1 MTASASIS
9 KAEKTQV
16 RPGRIIAMLLAF
28 VAGASY
34 GVAGAVS
41 RLVAQQ
47 GFTVSQIVVAQTW
60 SAVIMLGVLV
70 LAKFRPRMKAKEA
83 LQLMGVGCLLILSG
97 YCYYTAISMLTVGT
111 AVAIQFQYVWIV
123 VVIAAVVDRKR
134 PTKWVVLSSVLIV
147 FGTLFAS
154 GMAGEVID
162 NGGLLMNPV
171 GLLVAACCAISYS
184 LFIFLNGKVAVEH
197 HPVTRSFFMMA
208 GGVVLASV
216 LCPGFYLGE
225 CDVVAIIPGGIVMGL
240 ISSVVP
246 CICLAASSSK
256 LPGGLVAIL
265 TSSELPFAVLAGLLM
280 FGEAITPLVSF
291 GVVLILGAI
300 VLSEMGS
307 FVKPKSSTP
316 ST

>member
-1 MTASASIS
+1 MEASLSVS
-9 KAEKTQV
+9 KNEKAQSGS
-16 RPGRIIAMLLAF
+16 GRIVAMLLAF

-34 GVAGAVS
+34 GIAGAVS
-41 RLVAQQ
+41 RVVASQ

-70 LAKFRPRMKAKEA
+70 LVRFRSRMKAKEA

-123 VVIAAVVDRKR
+123 VVIAAIVDRKR
-134 PTKWVVLSSVLIV
+134 PTKWVVLSSVLII

-197 HPVTRSFFMMA
+197 HPVTRSFFMMV

-265 TSSELPFAVLAGLLM
+265 TSSELPFAVLAGFLM
-280 FGEAITPLVSF
+280 FGEAVTPLVLF

-307 FVKPKSSTP
+307 FAKSKSSTP
-316 ST
+316 SV

>member
-9 KAEKTQV
+9 KVEKTQA

-60 SAVIMLGVLV
+60 SAVIMLGILV
-70 LAKFRPRMKAKEA
+70 LAKFRPHMKAKEI

-123 VVIAAVVDRKR
+123 VVIAAIVDRKR
-134 PTKWVVLSSVLIV
+134 PTKWVVLSSVLII

-240 ISSVVP
+240 ISSVAP

-256 LPGGLVAIL
+256 LPGSLVAIL
-265 TSSELPFAVLAGLLM
+265 TSSELPFAVLAGFLM
-280 FGEAITPLVSF
+280 FGEAVTPLVSF
-291 GVVLILGAI
+291 GVVLILCAI

-307 FVKPKSSTP
+307 FAKRRRPA
-316 ST
+316 